1 MNNNSFLLAGT
12 QVVYLQP
19 LNPSKSEVDRSS
31 FKQIPMYHFITHSF
45 VYYCMKRKLGL
56 GIIKTECLSLDHL
69 IDSVDKN

>member
-56 GIIKTECLSLDHL
+56 GIIMICVLLPVSF
-69 IDSVDKN
+69 